1 MLALP
6 VWITRKEYAFLEH
19 YLVTKDI
26 TMIGK
31 EVKDTALLIKLLR
44 VSDYLNMSSF
54 QQQLITDIIIPSLND
69 TNCISFIE

>member
-1 MLALP
+1 M
-6 VWITRKEYAFLEH
+6 EH